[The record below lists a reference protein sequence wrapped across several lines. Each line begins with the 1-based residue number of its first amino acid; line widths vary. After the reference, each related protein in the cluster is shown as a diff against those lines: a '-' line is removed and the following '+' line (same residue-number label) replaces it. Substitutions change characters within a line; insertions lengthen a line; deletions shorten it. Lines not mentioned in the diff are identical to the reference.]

1 MTQQDRPEPTPS
13 PDPAA
18 PIEPATAGAVQS
30 QPIKATERPHPLT
43 PLIRGW
49 VVLLAIIVAVG
60 REFLPGNGRNLE
72 WAERLPIFVIV
83 AIVLGI
89 AALSALIAL
98 AGWWFTR
105 FVIDSDE
112 LRIETGWLN
121 RSSKRIPFNR
131 IQSVDVIQPLGAR
144 IFGLG
149 ELRIEAGGGDSK
161 LALRYLKRDK
171 AYHLRDYL
179 LARAHGHRT
188 TLEETG
194 RQQPTSFLEDLSAA
208 DQVLVRLQPP
218 MLILGLVTSTEFVVS
233 VLVLI
238 AVMVVTWYAGAGAF
252 ALTGLIPLAAGVIS
266 MISRRV
272 IAQFNYTL
280 ARTSSGA
287 LRITRGLTNLT
298 SQSVPV
304 DRIQGVRIQQS
315 WLWRH
320 LLRLHRVDID
330 VLGYGRSNGN
340 ENNRSASSMLL
351 PVASTQQTRI
361 AMANLLPGGED
372 ELVPLL
378 PVPRRAA
385 WLRPIGWRFLRY
397 GWNDRVVVAE
407 SGWLQHRREV
417 VPHAKTQSV
426 RLTQGPLQR
435 LLRLASVHLDT
446 TPGPVTLVLHH
457 LDAAVAREI
466 INQELTRAADARAL
480 ERRAG
485 RPPQAS

>member
-1 MTQQDRPEPTPS
+1 MTSPEPPADPVVVPAGEQTP
-13 PDPAA
+13 
-18 PIEPATAGAVQS
+18 AV
-30 QPIKATERPHPLT
+30 KATERPHPLT

-49 VVLLAIIVAVG
+49 IVLLAIVVAIG
-60 REFLPGNGRNLE
+60 REFLPGNGNGGALE
-72 WAERLPIFVIV
+72 WAEQLPVLLII
-83 AIVLGI
+83 AAILGIVL
-89 AALSALIAL
+89 LSGLVAF
-98 AGWWFTR
+98 AGWYFTR
-105 FVIDSDE
+105 FVIDGDE

-149 ELRIEAGGGDSK
+149 ELRIEAGGNDSRVT
-161 LALRYLKRDK
+161 LRYLKRAK
-171 AYHLRDYL
+171 AYQLRDYL
-179 LARAHGHRT
+179 LARAHGQQT
-188 TLEETG
+188 TVEEAG
-194 RQQPTSFLEDLSAA
+194 RQPQARALEDLSSS
-208 DQVLVRLQPP
+208 DVILVRLQPP
-218 MLILGLVTSTEFVVS
+218 ILVLGLVTSTEFLVA
-233 VLVLI
+233 VLGLI
-238 AVMVVTWYAGAGAF
+238 AAMVIGWYAGAGAF
-252 ALTGLIPLAAGVIS
+252 ALAGLIPLVGGVVS
-266 MISRRV
+266 LISRRV

-298 SQSVPV
+298 SQSVPI
-304 DRIQGVRIQQS
+304 DRIQGVRVQQS

-330 VLGYGRSNGN
+330 VLGYGSDGSD
-340 ENNRSASSMLL
+340 NNKAASSMLL
-351 PVASTQQTRI
+351 PVARTDQTRI
-361 AMANLLPGGED
+361 AMANLLPGADD
-372 ELVPLL
+372 EWVQLHQVPL
-378 PVPRRAA
+378 RAA

-397 GWNDRVVVAE
+397 GWNEHVMVGE

-457 LDAAVAREI
+457 LDAAVARDI
-466 INQELTRAADARAL
+466 VNQQLARAAHARAI
-480 ERRAG
+480 ER
-485 RPPQAS
+485 